1 MADKEF
7 LPGYYYLH
15 SGGGM
20 VCKPKSVMTNTTASE
35 YFDSPFVV
43 KYWIIETKEEYEK
56 MMEEASRLKRGLE
69 GVKE

>member
-1 MADKEF
+1 MSDKEF

-20 VCKPKSVMTNTTASE
+20 VWKPIAVMTNTTASE

-43 KYWIIETKEEYEK
+43 KYWLIKTEEEYEK
-56 MMEEASRLKRGLE
+56 MMEEVDQLKKGLG
-69 GVKE
+69 GVIK

>member
-1 MADKEF
+1 MSNKDF

-15 SGGGM
+15 SGGGI
-20 VCKPKSVMTNTTASE
+20 VFKPNAVITNIEASE

-43 KYWIIETKEEYEK
+43 KYWIIETKEKYEK
-56 MMEEASRLKRGLE
+56 MMEEASLLKRGLG